1 MQDQA
6 LEKKGQNPLYLQL
19 MMRLKN
25 DMIAGVYPPGAKIPS
40 EQVLCETYHV
50 SRVTVRKAL
59 LDLVLAGL
67 LVRRQG
73 KGTFVADKRLQRDLQ
88 SISSF
93 SYACGRMGLAASA
106 KVVSIAWEAAQPEDT
121 ERLGIAEGGRV
132 LEVCRVRLCSGEP
145 VMLETNRFPE
155 AFAYLE
161 HENLTGSLYDLLGK
175 HGTPPSHAVHD
186 ISLGYATPLVNK
198 HLGTAPGEAMLILDE
213 TVMDQRGHPV
223 HTSHQWIRGDKFTFR
238 I

>member
-1 MQDQA
+1 MHDHT

-25 DMIAGVYPPGAKIPS
+25 DMIAGIYPPSGKIPS
-40 EQVLCETYHV
+40 EQILCETYHV

-59 LDLVLAGL
+59 LELVLAGL

-93 SYACGRMGLAASA
+93 SYACGRMGFTASA
-106 KVVSIAWEAAQPEDT
+106 KPVSITWESVQPEDMD
-121 ERLGIAEGGRV
+121 RLHVAEGGRV
-132 LEVCRVRLCSGEP
+132 LEVCRVRLCADEP

-155 AFAYLE
+155 SFAYLE
-161 HENLTGSLYDLLGK
+161 HQDLTVSLYDLLGK
-175 HGTPPSHAVHD
+175 HGTVPSHAVHD
-186 ISLGYATPLVNK
+186 ITLGYATPLVDK
-198 HLGTAPGEAMLILDE
+198 HLGTSPGEAMLILDE
-213 TVMDQRGHPV
+213 TVLDQNGRPI